1 MICQELFMSKEKILT
16 EYTKKTITLEEL
28 SSLLKLGRS
37 YTMELY
43 ETITDLVR
51 SGSLKPVYNSGQNGN
66 RKYPLYKNTV
76 SLLAT
81 TSIRKSPNK

>member
-43 ETITDLVR
+43 EPLTDLVR
-51 SGSLKPVYNSGQNGN
+51 SGSLKPVYNSEQNGN